1 MTTAMIGRYFAQ
13 IDNQK
18 KILLWSLIS
27 GAFLLLL
34 LGGYGLFAHRILG
47 GFILAADVWFT
58 FRIVKMIRKKGK

>member
-1 MTTAMIGRYFAQ
+1 MTTAIIGRYFAQ
-13 IDNQK
+13 INNQE

-27 GAFLLLL
+27 GAILLLL

-58 FRIVKMIRKKGK
+58 FRIIKMMRKKRK